1 MKKIIHLILV
11 ASICV
16 SCGTNQTWQNAKVS
30 GVFRGHLQ
38 GIDIDNG
45 KIYFSQTFNLI
56 RTDAKGNIERI
67 IDAEYHHGDIC
78 IANGKLYCA
87 VNKGK
92 FNQDPKLNLA
102 KNFVYVYDLNLKCL
116 QIIPINNMP
125 EGLGAIEYYNGKFYL
140 GGGCYKK
147 EKTFKIFQF
156 SEDFKFEKIYE
167 IPVGNSLLGVQTLA
181 RAHGKFWLGC
191 YTIKGDDYHLWEADD
206 NFNIIK
212 KHKELGDVGIAE
224 VNQPNAKFLFG
235 AAGVINKKD
244 FKTNYAKHTSGVRL
258 VDIAE
263 Q

>member
-1 MKKIIHLILV
+1 MKNLFQIAYIFLSLIAISNAQEWKDAHLTGLF
-11 ASICV
+11 
-16 SCGTNQTWQNAKVS
+16 K
-30 GVFRGHLQ
+30 GHLQ

-45 KIYFSQTFNLI
+45 KIYWSQTFNLF
-56 RTDAKGNIERI
+56 RSDADGNIERAV
-67 IDAEYHHGDIC
+67 DVEYHHGDIC

-92 FNQDPKLNLA
+92 FNQNPKENKA
-102 KNFVYVYDLNLKCL
+102 KNFVYVYDLNLKCI

-125 EGLGAIEYYNGKFYL
+125 EGLGAIEYHNGKFYL
-140 GGGCYKK
+140 GGGCYIE

-191 YTIKGDDYHLWEADD
+191 YTVKGDDYHLWEADD

-212 KHKELGDVGIAE
+212 KHKARGDVGLAE
-224 VNQPNAKFLFG
+224 VNQTNATHII
-235 AAGVINKKD
+235 GVAHRLPKKER
-244 FKTNYAKHTSGVRL
+244 KTNHATHLSSVKL
-258 VDIAE
+258 IKIE
-263 Q
+263 